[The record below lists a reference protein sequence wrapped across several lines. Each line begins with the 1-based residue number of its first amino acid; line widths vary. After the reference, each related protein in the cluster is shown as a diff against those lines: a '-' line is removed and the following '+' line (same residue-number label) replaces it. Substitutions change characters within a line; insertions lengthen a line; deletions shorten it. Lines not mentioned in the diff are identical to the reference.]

1 MHSSRLHRSDSYMHD
16 RCTRVEDRK
25 IEDPREEEAA
35 ARNSVESLIPR
46 LAHRNANFPY
56 RVTGPLAN
64 AGWVTVE
71 FQTRGEHPFL
81 TSGSVDIT
89 ASLGFT
95 SSRFLR
101 DIVAS
106 HDEHDAYARFLFEKR
121 QFRFFFHRILFWI
134 LKMLEF
140 SICLIRLSYTINRKW
155 PRILLHFRILWK
167 VKVQKT
173 LL

>member
-1 MHSSRLHRSDSYMHD
+1 MHSSRLHRSDSYTHD

-25 IEDPREEEAA
+25 IEDPREEEAV
-35 ARNSVESLIPR
+35 ARNSVESLTPW

-64 AGWVTVE
+64 AGWVIVE

-81 TSGSVDIT
+81 TSGSVDII

-95 SSRFLR
+95 SSRFLY

-106 HDEHDAYARFLFEKR
+106 HDEDDFYLESNN
-121 QFRFFFHRILFWI
+121 
-134 LKMLEF
+134 LEF
-140 SICLIRLSYTINRKW
+140 SFVEKRNYFEKYSDSIFEKFDSSIKLY
-155 PRILLHFRILWK
+155 
-167 VKVQKT
+167 
-173 LL
+173 

>member
-1 MHSSRLHRSDSYMHD
+1 MHD

-106 HDEHDAYARFLFEKR
+106 HDEHDATLHAYGFYLKSDNLDFSFIEYYFE
-121 QFRFFFHRILFWI
+121 F
-134 LKMLEF
+134 
-140 SICLIRLSYTINRKW
+140 
-155 PRILLHFRILWK
+155 
-167 VKVQKT
+167 
-173 LL
+173 